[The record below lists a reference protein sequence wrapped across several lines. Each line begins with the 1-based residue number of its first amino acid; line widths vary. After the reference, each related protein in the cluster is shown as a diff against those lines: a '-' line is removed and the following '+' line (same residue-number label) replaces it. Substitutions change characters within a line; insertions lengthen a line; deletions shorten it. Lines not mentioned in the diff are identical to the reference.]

1 MSEQLVT
8 KKDFDL
14 DFSKMYEKFFYFRS
28 IENKKII
35 FQDVESIRNSEEC
48 KVAFDAQT
56 LLENAMLYLSK
67 EIKKKFPNYKNLCL
81 SGGSALNLSA
91 NRKVYDTNFFEPIEK
106 CC

>member
-14 DFSKMYEKFFYFRS
+14 DFSKMYEKFFHFRS
-28 IENKKII
+28 IKNKKII
-35 FQDVESIRNSEEC
+35 FEDVDSIRKSEEC

-56 LLENAMLYLSK
+56 LLENAILYFSK

-81 SGGSALNLSA
+81 SGG
-91 NRKVYDTNFFEPIEK
+91 KCIEPFS
-106 CC
+106 